1 LPDDARQVA
10 GDVDHG
16 VPAAVAQRVEAAV
29 TVAVK
34 LLDLREELGVRLPA
48 REGRDL
54 VPARKRAFDGRAAE
68 ELGSAEN

>member
-1 LPDDARQVA
+1 
-10 GDVDHG
+10 
-16 VPAAVAQRVEAAV
+16 
-29 TVAVK
+29 VK

-68 ELGSAEN
+68 KLGSAEN